1 MSVEIIGQGIPVFI
15 SENYKWLFSGAGLII
30 VSWIFKIIK
39 GRETISE
46 TAAVSNKIDDSSQ
59 NTSTA
64 TVNVNINENTKPVV
78 KEVKT
83 KDKCSTKILFVDD
96 DTKFNVINIIKNS
109 GWKSTKILKDIN
121 SMDSHEVTST
131 DIFFIDIRGVG
142 KKLGFQDEGLGLAQ
156 ALKTRYPDK
165 KVVIYSAEQRGDRF
179 HEGLRKAD
187 DFLAKNAEPF
197 EFLQTIER
205 LS

>member
-1 MSVEIIGQGIPVFI
+1 MSIEIIGQGISGFL
-15 SENYKWLFSGAGLII
+15 SKNYEWLFSGAGLLAVTWLIQVRRGTKMSSEK
-30 VSWIFKIIK
+30 VSL
-39 GRETISE
+39 
-46 TAAVSNKIDDSSQ
+46 SNENDNSSL
-59 NTSTA
+59 NTSAA
-64 TVNVNINENTKPVV
+64 TVTVNINEKDKPVV

-83 KDKCSTKILFVDD
+83 KDKCCTKILFVDD

-109 GWKSTKILKDIN
+109 GWKNTKIIKDIN

-142 KKLGFQDEGLGLAQ
+142 KKLGFQDEGLGLAK
-156 ALKTRYPDK
+156 ALKIKYPNK

-197 EFLQTIER
+197 EFQQTIER